1 MRQPNFNASSSAPA
15 VDEDAEGDAC
25 QPPNEVWDLDVRVVI
40 QIGTES
46 EKTDQARKSEQ
57 KENQRAAMTVF
68 ADLGFHGANTTRTR
82 LT

>member
-25 QPPNEVWDLDVRVVI
+25 HPRNEMWDLEVRVVI
-40 QIGTES
+40 QVETES

-57 KENQRAAMTVF
+57 KENPRAALTVF
-68 ADLGFHGANTTRTR
+68 SDPG
-82 LT
+82 